1 MQIVCGP
8 AMDMNEAMSMKG
20 QGQSDEWGTQPYP
33 VHYPVSRLR
42 VAAIRFLN
50 PAPLMWDFDHPPLA
64 VPLAGRYD
72 IESMMPAQCAE
83 RLANGTADLGLV
95 PITAFTQSN
104 DLRIIPG
111 CAIASKGAIRSLL
124 LIARV
129 ATGLSGIR
137 SIASDTSSR
146 ATHAYVQ
153 VMARRFWKIPATFTQ
168 HAPDLDA
175 MLAACD
181 AALLIGDPALLALE
195 DRTARQERTGEE
207 LLYLDLGAEWHKL
220 TGLPWI
226 SALWGVCEEAVRSSD
241 VREQL
246 VSDLI
251 GSRDAGLA
259 HIDDL
264 ADEWAM
270 HIALPRATIHTYLS
284 RNIHYILD
292 DECLDGLRRF
302 YELAAA
308 CDVLPPVA
316 DLRFL

>member
-1 MQIVCGP
+1 
-8 AMDMNEAMSMKG
+8 
-20 QGQSDEWGTQPYP
+20 
-33 VHYPVSRLR
+33 VSRLR

-50 PAPLMWDFDHPPLA
+50 PAPLMWDFDHPPHA

-95 PITAFTQSN
+95 PVTAFAHGN
-104 DLRIIPG
+104 DLRIVPG

-124 LIARV
+124 LVFRSR
-129 ATGLSGIR
+129 TGLDRVR
-137 SIASDTSSR
+137 SIAADTSSR
-146 ATHAYVQ
+146 ATLAYVQ
-153 VMARRFWKIPATFTQ
+153 IMARHFWKLSADFAQ
-168 HAPDLDA
+168 HPPDLDA

-195 DRTARQERTGEE
+195 DRAGRLQRTGEE
-207 LLYLDLGAEWHKL
+207 LCYMDLGVEWHKL
-220 TGLPWI
+220 TGLAWI
-226 SALWGVCEEAVRSSD
+226 SAVWGVREEALRSVAQRD
-241 VREQL
+241 QL
-246 VSDLI
+246 LGDLI

-270 HIALPRATIHTYLS
+270 HIALPHDTIRAYLS
-284 RNIHYILD
+284 QNIHYILD
-292 DECLDGLRRF
+292 DECLEGLRRF

-308 CDVLPPVA
+308 CHVLPAVTNLP
-316 DLRFL
+316 LL

>member
-1 MQIVCGP
+1 
-8 AMDMNEAMSMKG
+8 
-20 QGQSDEWGTQPYP
+20 
-33 VHYPVSRLR
+33 
-42 VAAIRFLN
+42 
-50 PAPLMWDFDHPPLA
+50 MWDFDHPPLA
-64 VPLAGRYD
+64 VPLAERYD

-95 PITAFTQSN
+95 PITAFAQSTAFVRSN
-104 DLRIIPG
+104 DLRIVPG

-124 LIARV
+124 LIVRAK
-129 ATGLSGIR
+129 TGIEGIR
-137 SIASDTSSR
+137 SIAADTSSR
-146 ATHAYVQ
+146 ATQAYVQ
-153 VMARRFWKIPATFTQ
+153 IMARRFWKIPATFTQ

-195 DRTARQERTGEE
+195 DRAARQQRTGEE

-226 SALWGVCEEAVRSSD
+226 SAVWGVREEAIRSTAQRDELVRDSLI
-241 VREQL
+241 Q
-246 VSDLI
+246 DLI

-270 HIALPRATIHTYLS
+270 HIALPRATIHTYLG

-292 DECLDGLRRF
+292 DECLEGLRRF

-308 CDVLPPVA
+308 CDVLPPVGE
-316 DLRFL
+316 LRFL

>member
-1 MQIVCGP
+1 
-8 AMDMNEAMSMKG
+8 
-20 QGQSDEWGTQPYP
+20 
-33 VHYPVSRLR
+33 
-42 VAAIRFLN
+42 
-50 PAPLMWDFDHPPLA
+50 MWDFDHPPLA
-64 VPLAGRYD
+64 VPLATRYD

-95 PITAFTQSN
+95 PITAFARNPELS
-104 DLRIIPG
+104 IVPG

-124 LIARV
+124 LIVRAEMGLERV
-129 ATGLSGIR
+129 R
-137 SIASDTSSR
+137 SIAADTSSR
-146 ATHAYVQ
+146 ATRAYLQ
-153 VMARRFWKIPATFTQ
+153 VMQRHFWERPTAFMP

-195 DRTARQERTGEE
+195 DRIARQQRTGEE
-207 LLYLDLGAEWHKL
+207 LLYIDLGAEWHKL

-226 SALWGVCEEAVRSSD
+226 SAVWGV
-241 VREQL
+241 REGSLGSVAERDQL
-246 VSDLI
+246 VSDLLA
-251 GSRDAGLA
+251 SRDAGLA

-264 ADEWAM
+264 ADEWVM
-270 HIALPRATIHTYLS
+270 HMELPRATIHAYLS

-292 DECLDGLRRF
+292 EECVEGLHRF

-308 CDVLPPVA
+308 CKVLPPLP